1 MKKTKNIILKSAAV
15 AALFFLFIRATK
27 SKGMRPNFAAE
38 LTPENIKNSF
48 KKIFDTYGYEKT
60 KRLEQMFR
68 NESGH
73 FKSGQ
78 FKKSFSP
85 GMESVPNNAPSVYPF
100 GWKSLDKFA
109 KKYGYKPEQ
118 FYQTETLTEGGTGKP
133 KRFVGFPSLFSAMLF
148 VMFLIENR
156 GWNFGKWFSFD
167 ETLAANYNSKLDK
180 IKTPI
185 TDSFL

>member
-1 MKKTKNIILKSAAV
+1 MKKQKNIFLKSAAV
-15 AALFFLFIRATK
+15 AALFFLFVRATK
-27 SKGMRPNFAAE
+27 NNMRPNFTAE
-38 LTPENIKNSF
+38 LTPENIKASF
-48 KKIFDTYGYEKT
+48 RKIYDTYGYEKT

-73 FKSGQ
+73 FKSRQ
-78 FKKSFSP
+78 FKISFSP
-85 GMESVPNNAPSVYPF
+85 GMESVPNNAPAFYPF
-100 GWKSLDKFA
+100 GWKSLEKFSI
-109 KKYGYKPEQ
+109 KYGYKPEQ

-167 ETLAANYNSKLDK
+167 ETAAARYVSKLDR